1 MLNLPI
7 QSAPI
12 NRTRVTRGSVAAAS
26 GGISASQ
33 LGIPLVAPFASDDA
47 ISPSL
52 NLGGLLQ
59 VGPFAREDAVS
70 TSAKITDWLS
80 IGPFVNGDAA

>member
-47 ISPSL
+47 MLARSHARMPSALRLRSPTGSRS
-52 NLGGLLQ
+52 
-59 VGPFAREDAVS
+59 ARS
-70 TSAKITDWLS
+70 
-80 IGPFVNGDAA
+80 